1 MFPIRRRNFILGSSA
16 FLVLGANRKA
26 RAQSAPAMTPHEKE
40 LYEAAKKEGGEL
52 TWYTAQ
58 SDDITAQ
65 ALGRSFESLY
75 PGLKVNV
82 LRTTAQ
88 VAYQRVTQ
96 EIKASAIQC
105 DVFSSTDLGHAVAL
119 KAGGAFEKYI
129 PDNSRKVLDVYKN
142 YDPDGYYF
150 VTSAGMIGI
159 GYN

>member
-1 MFPIRRRNFILGSSA
+1 MFSIRRRDFILGGSA
-16 FLVLGANRKA
+16 LLLGASAKA
-26 RAQSAPAMTPHEKE
+26 LAQSMPAMTPHEKE

-65 ALGRSFESLY
+65 ALGRSFEQLY
-75 PGLKVNV
+75 PGIKINV

-105 DVFSSTDLGHAVAL
+105 DVLSTTDIGHCV
-119 KAGGAFEKYI
+119 
-129 PDNSRKVLDVYKN
+129 S
-142 YDPDGYYF
+142 
-150 VTSAGMIGI
+150 
-159 GYN
+159 

>member
-16 FLVLGANRKA
+16 FFVLGAGRRA
-26 RAQSAPAMTPHEKE
+26 LAQSAPAMTPHEKE

-52 TWYTAQ
+52 NWYTAQ

-65 ALGRSFESLY
+65 TLGRSFESLY

-96 EIKASAIQC
+96 EIKASAMR
-105 DVFSSTDLGHAVAL
+105 SPG
-119 KAGGAFEKYI
+119 
-129 PDNSRKVLDVYKN
+129 SR
-142 YDPDGYYF
+142 
-150 VTSAGMIGI
+150 
-159 GYN
+159 